1 MILVAIFVS
10 LSFVV
15 ASLSEEAAVLGFKVG
30 LRVVVADRA
39 ALFEGGFERVVE
51 DYWNNESLP
60 GGELALSS
68 LLIIWFLVV
77 LEPSIFFNFPRGI
90 NSSEDDVAAV
100 VPFIYCFLASFKAR
114 IRCRLADY

>member
-1 MILVAIFVS
+1 MFLAILTYLSSFSLSIALRLVILVAIFVS

-68 LLIIWFLVV
+68 LLII
-77 LEPSIFFNFPRGI
+77 
-90 NSSEDDVAAV
+90 
-100 VPFIYCFLASFKAR
+100 
-114 IRCRLADY
+114 

>member
-1 MILVAIFVS
+1 MFLAILTYLSSFSLSIALRLVILVAIFVS

-60 GGELALSS
+60 GGELAVSS
-68 LLIIWFLVV
+68 LLII
-77 LEPSIFFNFPRGI
+77 
-90 NSSEDDVAAV
+90 
-100 VPFIYCFLASFKAR
+100 
-114 IRCRLADY
+114 

>member
-1 MILVAIFVS
+1 VFLAILTYLSSFSLSIALRLVILVAIFVS

-68 LLIIWFLVV
+68 LLII
-77 LEPSIFFNFPRGI
+77 
-90 NSSEDDVAAV
+90 
-100 VPFIYCFLASFKAR
+100 
-114 IRCRLADY
+114 